1 MSNLSEFVARELR
14 EPTPAEKL
22 EIQQRDLEERRQRE
36 AERHERELRSAYL
49 AQPGATEADWTKEKA
64 SILAEDR
71 AARTVRQ
78 RNEAREQIARQYRSS
93 F

>member
-36 AERHERELRSAYL
+36 AERHERELRSAFM
-49 AQPGATEADWTKEKA
+49 AQPGATESDWTKEKGR
-64 SILAEDR
+64 ILAEDR
-71 AARTVRQ
+71 TARTVKQ
-78 RNEAREQIARQYRSS
+78 RDTAREQMARSYRSS